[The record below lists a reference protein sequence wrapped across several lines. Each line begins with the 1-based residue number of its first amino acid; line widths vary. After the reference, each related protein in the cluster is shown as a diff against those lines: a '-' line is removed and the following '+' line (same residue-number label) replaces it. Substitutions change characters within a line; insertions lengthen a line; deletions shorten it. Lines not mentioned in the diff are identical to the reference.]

1 MCTAFTSAPAASSA
15 LRVLKWLRKL
25 AIISGVR
32 PTTSRASFT
41 PRSAKLDQLA
51 YALSRPRLQNRATV
65 RPVHV
70 RPDDPEGK
78 TAQTRSSAH
87 VVAPACGPGALLT
100 RLLLSSAAA
109 PRSRRKSATASWPQ
123 HLRACE
129 PCRHRRLSCRPPFR
143 RPLCPRDR
151 PSPDS
156 HYSISN
162 ATFSTL
168 APGA

>member
-1 MCTAFTSAPAASSA
+1 MHAHRIHVRARRQQRLEGAKVAAKARNHQRRPAYN
-15 LRVLKWLRKL
+15 VPH
-25 AIISGVR
+25 IIHS
-32 PTTSRASFT
+32 PA
-41 PRSAKLDQLA
+41 AKLDQLA
-51 YALSRPRLQNRATV
+51 YAQSRPRLQNRATV

-143 RPLCPRDR
+143 RPHCPRDR

-156 HYSISN
+156 H
-162 ATFSTL
+162 
-168 APGA
+168 